1 MSKQNKGFTLIEIIS
16 VVIIIGVLLIV
27 VVPSV
32 SRYIEDSRKNTYI
45 RSAEGYIQG
54 VMDMI
59 VSRDLKLKSTDTTYY
74 IPIGCIYVEKEFKSP
89 YGEWVDAYV
98 AVTYNKDKYNYYWT
112 STDDS
117 NMGVLLTS
125 SNRLDTTRVKP
136 GTDKINLNVGI
147 GERRNIT
154 VLREETC
161 TVDGG
166 ENYYAIVNID
176 EDGNLTENVNSDTV
190 ATAIEFKSDYYGWSQ
205 SKTITIL
212 YPRGYTNE
220 YSLDGG
226 LNWNT
231 YTTPIKFTSNGSVT
245 ARIIDGSDEK
255 NSKSYVI
262 NNIDSTTPTEA
273 TFSIAALTSN
283 SIKVAATG
291 TDEES
296 GILYYQF
303 SNDNGRNWTR
313 PQKESE
319 YTFTNLA
326 FGTYEIKVRVINAT
340 YDNNGLAN
348 SYKESETRSIRT
360 AEVDMPTYT
369 ISPSKGYSTSKKVTI
384 TYPSGYTNEYS
395 IDGGVYWI
403 AYTEP
408 VTFEKNGTII
418 ARISDGTNYKVS
430 ASQTITGVDTTPPTE
445 ATINYTYGSSYIE
458 IVAAGTDLESGIGGY
473 QFSIDGGATWT
484 DYQANNT
491 YTYRNL
497 NSGEYLI
504 RARVINKAYTDNPT
518 VNKIDEKT
526 SRNTDI
532 VTVKTKEIDTPGYKV
547 SPIGWA
553 TKKTVEIECPTEEEY
568 ICEYSIDG
576 GSTWQKYT
584 TPLEFTT
591 AATVTA
597 RVTDGTNTKTA
608 NSYTITQ
615 IDTDKPTTN
624 LVIESTAYDSG
635 VIRIDIKDQGGS
647 SLSGENDYRYYLST
661 SNTELTGGAW
671 NSYKPNEKF
680 NVSGNSGDYYVWI
693 YPVKDNA
700 GNISGGKTSTTEPYV
715 IGESLTLMLSGFFIG
730 EVRYNTIEEAFL
742 AANSGDKIIGYNSSL
757 LESNG
762 VTSDKTVTVDMNGNS
777 LYGMDKTISG
787 TGTLNMTNN
796 KKIET
801 ALKDMTIT
809 GYTNYNTSD
818 TDYDKLIFSANN
830 TITITNGNFN
840 NCEFINNQQIT
851 INGGT
856 FTLCKFSGNKN
867 VTINGGTFIGGTFE
881 DNDIVNITG
890 GTFTNTTVND
900 EIIDENYRGQLTKY
914 FVISLS
920 STTGGTASLSK
931 TKAVKGEAVTVT
943 YTAST
948 GYIFS
953 SITATNATVSG
964 NTVTPNGNGDV
975 VVTVHFTSTRPQY
988 TYTGSSTFIDDG
1000 NGNWRIKFLTSGTL
1014 TFTNVGNGI
1023 NGIDVFLVGGGG
1035 SGYYRS
1041 NNQYSGGGGGGYTKT
1056 QKNVSIVNN
1065 TSYSIVIG
1073 AGGAIPTTEG
1083 TGNNGQASSAFGYS
1097 ASGGYAPNKGVFAYN
1112 LITGGNGGSGGGGAA
1127 NNGGSDG
1134 SDGECPDCAGKG
1146 QGSTT
1151 REFGESTG
1159 TLYAGGGG
1167 GGGDAYGGWVVTKG
1181 GAGGGGGGNVTNTK
1195 AGDGVANTGGG
1206 GGNAP
1211 GLGKCGAG
1219 GSGIVVIRNHR

>member
-1 MSKQNKGFTLIEIIS
+1 MAKRNKGFTLIEIIS

-112 STDDS
+112 STDDN

-136 GTDKINLNVGI
+136 GTGKINLNVGI
-147 GERRNIT
+147 GGRKNIT
-154 VLREETC
+154 VLRKETC

-176 EDGNLTENVNSDTV
+176 EDGNLTENVDSDTV
-190 ATAIEFKSDYYGWSQ
+190 ATSIEFKSDYYGWSQ
-205 SKTITIL
+205 SKTITIM

-231 YTTPIKFTSNGSVT
+231 YTTPIKFTANGSVT
-245 ARIIDGSDEK
+245 ARIIDGSSEK

-262 NNIDSTTPTEA
+262 NNIDPTAPTEA

-283 SIKVAATG
+283 SIKVAAAG

-303 SNDNGRNWTR
+303 SNDDGRNWTR
-313 PQKESE
+313 PQKENE

-326 FGTYEIKVRVINAT
+326 FGTYEIKVRAINAT

-348 SYKESETRSIRT
+348 SYKESETQSIKT

-430 ASQTITGVDTTPPTE
+430 ASQTITGIDTTPPTE

-458 IVAAGTDLESGIGGY
+458 IVAAGTDPESGIGGY

-484 DYQANNT
+484 DYQASNT

-497 NSGEYLI
+497 SSGEYLI

-532 VTVKTKEIDTPGYKV
+532 ITVKTKEIDTPGYKV

-553 TKKTVEIECPTEEEY
+553 TKKIVEIECPTEEEY
-568 ICEYSIDG
+568 TCEYSIDG

-584 TPLEFTT
+584 TPLEFTN

-608 NSYTITQ
+608 NSYTVTQ

-624 LVIESTAYDSG
+624 LVIESTTYDSG
-635 VIRIDIKDQGGS
+635 VIRIDVKDQGGS

-715 IGESLTLMLSGFFIG
+715 IGENLSLVLSGFFIG
-730 EVRYNTIEEAFL
+730 DVRYNTIEEAFL
-742 AANSGDKIIGYNSSL
+742 AAKTGDKIIGYNSSL

-796 KKIET
+796 KKTET

-830 TITITNGNFN
+830 TITITNGNFT

-867 VTINGGTFIGGTFE
+867 VTINGGTFIGSTFE
-881 DNDIVNITG
+881 DNDVVNITG

-1000 NGNWRIKFLTSGTL
+1000 DGNWRIKFLTSGTL
-1014 TFTNVGNGI
+1014 TFTSLGI
-1023 NGIDVFLVGGGG
+1023 GTSGIDIFLVGGGG
-1035 SGYYRS
+1035 
-1041 NNQYSGGGGGGYTKT
+1041 GGSSRGAGAGGGYTLTVKGILI
-1056 QKNVSIVNN
+1056 NPNLSNEIIVGKGGAYQSAGNE
-1065 TSYSIVIG
+1065 SSALGYKAAGGG
-1073 AGGAIPTTEG
+1073 AGGGSA
-1083 TGNNGQASSAFGYS
+1083 NGA
-1097 ASGGYAPNKGVFAYN
+1097 
-1112 LITGGNGGSGGGGAA
+1112 NGGSGGGAKGP
-1127 NNGGSDG
+1127 NNDYGPDGGRGGSNGENGKEAEDG
-1134 SDGECPDCAGKG
+1134 SYDGGCGQIKCPGPNG
-1146 QGSTT
+1146 ETGNT
-1151 REFGESTG
+1151 REFGENTG
-1159 TLYAGGGG
+1159 DLYAAGGGG
-1167 GGGDAYGGWVVTKG
+1167 GAAKDNRWGENGTVTTLANS
-1181 GAGGGGGGNVTNTK
+1181 GA
-1195 AGDGVANTGGG
+1195 AGRGYS
-1206 GGNAP
+1206 
-1211 GLGKCGAG
+1211 AG
-1219 GSGIVVIRNHR
+1219 QDGIVIIRNHR